1 MQSPAYNKNYATSIP
16 SLEGKVSQSANSSKV
31 LDLILAKK
39 KYDFGSGVWFLTTQC
54 SGDV

>member
-16 SLEGKVSQSANSSKV
+16 SLKGKVSQSANSSKV

-39 KYDFGSGVWFLTTQC
+39 KYDFGSGVWFFTTQC